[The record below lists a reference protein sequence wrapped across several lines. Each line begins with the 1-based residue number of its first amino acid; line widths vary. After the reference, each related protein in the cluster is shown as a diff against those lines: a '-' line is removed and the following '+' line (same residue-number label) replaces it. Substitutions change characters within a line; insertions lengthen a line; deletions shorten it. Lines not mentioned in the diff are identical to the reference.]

1 MPSRRFQEPYPT
13 RPYRRGVCYDV
24 GHSFG
29 GSSTRPELDPSVVH
43 RELEII
49 RRDLHCNCVRICG
62 TDLARI
68 RLAAAQALSLGLEA
82 WLCPELFGCGEAAT
96 LGCIISAARIAEALR
111 RQWPG
116 RVVLSVGTE
125 LSWFMTGILTSS
137 SFADRITGPGFW
149 QQFHGT
155 DAAAR
160 LNGFLARAA
169 EAARDTFSGLVTYAA
184 APAEPVDW
192 TVFDLVCLDVYRDA
206 VNRKIIS
213 DLLEPAFAYGKDVV
227 ISEVGCCTYR
237 GAEDYG
243 GLGWQIIDYSISP
256 PELNGDYV
264 RDEAMQA
271 SELTDMLGLLEGC
284 GVHGIF
290 VMTFVS
296 PTLIHTTDSRTDLD
310 MASFSLVKSYRDGA
324 GASYP
329 GLGWEP
335 KQAFGAVA
343 EYFAPR
349 TS

>member
-1 MPSRRFQEPYPT
+1 MNETRPT

-62 TDLARI
+62 TDLDRI
-68 RLAAAQALSLGLEA
+68 SLAAAEALSLGLEA
-82 WLCPELFGCGEAAT
+82 WLCPELFGSGEAAT
-96 LGCIISAARIAEALR
+96 LGCVRNAARTAEALR

-125 LSWFMTGILTSS
+125 LPWFMTGILTASS
-137 SFADRITGPGFW
+137 VTDRMTAPGCW
-149 QQFHGT
+149 EQFHGT

-169 EAARDTFSGLVTYAA
+169 EAARDAFGGLVTYAA
-184 APAEPVDW
+184 APVEPVDW
-192 TVFDLVCLDVYRDA
+192 NMFDLVCLDVYRDA
-206 VNRKIIS
+206 VNGKIIG
-213 DLLEPAFAYGKDVV
+213 DLLEPAFAHGKDVV
-227 ISEVGCCTYR
+227 ISGVGCCTYR
-237 GAEDYG
+237 GAADYG
-243 GLGWQIIDYSISP
+243 GMGWQIIDFSARP
-256 PELNGDYV
+256 PRLNGDYV

-271 SELTDMLGLLEGC
+271 SELTEVLGLLEGC

-296 PTLIHTTDSRTDLD
+296 PTLIHSANPRTDLD
-310 MASFSLVKSYRDGA
+310 MASFSLVKSYQDRT

-329 GLGWEP
+329 DLHWEP